1 MKIVEMNKRINELGY
16 NLEINRID
24 SDAYEDYNRVLIF
37 SDNEPFSIATIFK
50 EDGKEPKINS
60 TDQKLIDLIH
70 EFAATPYD
78 QRGFDDIQTL
88 IEVPIRR

>member
-1 MKIVEMNKRINELGY
+1 MKITEMNKKVNDLGY
-16 NLEINRID
+16 RLEINRID

-50 EDGKEPKINS
+50 EDGKEPKIKS
-60 TDQKLIDLIH
+60 DDSRLIKLIN
-70 EFAATPYD
+70 EFAKTPYR
-78 QRGFDDIQTL
+78 QRGFDDNQTL